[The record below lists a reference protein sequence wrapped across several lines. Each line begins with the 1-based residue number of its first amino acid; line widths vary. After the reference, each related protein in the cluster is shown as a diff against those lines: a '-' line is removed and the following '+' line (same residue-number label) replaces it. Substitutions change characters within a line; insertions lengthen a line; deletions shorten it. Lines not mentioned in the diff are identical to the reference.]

1 MVYRWVLNCSCGQSL
16 LWLILCAVNDLCGR
30 LRSVRNNNVDK
41 PVARHFNSID
51 HSISD
56 MKVCT
61 ISTISGEIM
70 LNAKGRKSISFLKLE
85 TFIPTSSTNDFLLS
99 DSSIA

>member
-1 MVYRWVLNCSCGQSL
+1 MRSIAFVVDLVSGYN
-16 LWLILCAVNDLCGR
+16 NLCGH

-41 PVARHFNSID
+41 PTGRHFNSIN

-61 ISTISGEIM
+61 ISTISGGNDKRKMQKKRLIHPYEI
-70 LNAKGRKSISFLKLE
+70 NERISF
-85 TFIPTSSTNDFLLS
+85 I
-99 DSSIA
+99 